1 MATRSLT
8 EVFVLMRN
16 NAMQSRHIYTEQAVS
31 DRMALV
37 PRSVDVDI
45 ELADSRL
52 PPTWSDGLEEAQYA
66 LSRIRG
72 KLKQLSALHSR
83 HLQRPTLD
91 DTRNEEIQIEALSQE
106 IMRMFNSCHKLIQQ
120 IRHDGL
126 NGSNKERQLAKSVV
140 AALVNS
146 LQELSNNFK
155 TSQGDYLRKLNSRE
169 ERSRQYF
176 DNPWDVPSS
185 ASNQSN
191 AAFLGLDEDRWDVD
205 SSLDNI
211 DQQFSNAASGK
222 MTQTQLVLME
232 EENTKMIAERERE
245 VSHIVQS
252 ISELNTIFKDLAHMV
267 ADQGTILDR
276 IDYNVEQTQIQVGQ
290 GYQQLQKADAY
301 QRKNRKMVC
310 ILGLAAAIILMLF
323 LLIIFKT

>member
-1 MATRSLT
+1 M
-8 EVFVLMRN
+8 
-16 NAMQSRHIYTEQAVS
+16 
-31 DRMALV
+31 
-37 PRSVDVDI
+37 
-45 ELADSRL
+45 
-52 PPTWSDGLEEAQYA
+52 
-66 LSRIRG
+66 
-72 KLKQLSALHSR
+72 
-83 HLQRPTLD
+83 
-91 DTRNEEIQIEALSQE
+91 
-106 IMRMFNSCHKLIQQ
+106 
-120 IRHDGL
+120 
-126 NGSNKERQLAKSVV
+126 
-140 AALVNS
+140 
-146 LQELSNNFK
+146 
-155 TSQGDYLRKLNSRE
+155 NSRE

-191 AAFLGLDEDRWDVD
+191 AAFLGLDEDRWEVD

-222 MTQTQLVLME
+222 PLFAAVKIIICKQILSYENFFFQIILGKLTQTQLVLME

-267 ADQGTILDR
+267 ADQVGTFLNQKITNGALIHLNYSQRMLFFLQGTILDR

-310 ILGLAAAIILMLF
+310 ILGLAAAIILLLF

>member
-72 KLKQLSALHSR
+72 KLRQLAALHTR

-106 IMRMFNSCHKLIQQ
+106 IMRMFNSCHKMIQQ
-120 IRHDGL
+120 IRHDGM
-126 NGSNKERQLAKSVV
+126 NGSGKERQLAKSVV
-140 AALVNS
+140 SALANS

-155 TSQGDYLRKLNSRE
+155 TSQGDYLRKLDSRE

-176 DNPWDVPSS
+176 ENPWDVPNS
-185 ASNQSN
+185 ASAQSN
-191 AAFLGLDEDRWDVD
+191 AAFLGLDDRWEVD
-205 SSLDNI
+205 SNIDNI
-211 DQQFSNAASGK
+211 DQQFSNAASGR
-222 MTQTQLVLME
+222 MTQTQLLLME
-232 EENTKMIAERERE
+232 EENTKLIAEREKE

-252 ISELNTIFKDLAHMV
+252 IGELNAIFKDLAHMV

-290 GYQQLQKADAY
+290 GYQQLQKADSY

-310 ILGLAAAIILMLF
+310 ILVLAAAIILMLF
-323 LLIIFKT
+323 LLIIFKL